1 MEQEIVEQI
10 RTKRKA
16 ESREAAM
23 RPQSWRPPEALPSP
37 DERPGWKHRWIR
49 VSMLGSP
56 DAKNISSS
64 FREGYEPVR
73 ADDYPEL
80 MMHAVEDG
88 RFKGCVEIG
97 GLVLC
102 KIPEEFLIQ
111 RAKYYDAQNK
121 ANMESVDNTFMK
133 DNHPLMSKFSEKQ
146 TRVTFGS
153 GS

>member
-1 MEQEIVEQI
+1 MEQEIIEQV

-16 ESREAAM
+16 EGREASL

-37 DERPGWKHRWIR
+37 DDRPGWKHRWIR
-49 VSMLGSP
+49 VSMLGTP

-64 FREGYEPVR
+64 FREGYEPVK
-73 ADDYPEL
+73 ADEYPEL

-88 RFKGCVEIG
+88 RFKGSVEVG

-102 KIPEEFLIQ
+102 RIPSEFLVD
-111 RAKYYDAQNK
+111 RAKYYDAQNR

-133 DNHPLMSKFSEKQ
+133 DNHPLMSKFSDKQ
-146 TRVTFGS
+146 TKVTFGS